1 MQYMGGNV
9 ATGVTENEHSLYNK
23 CFLYGPFSR
32 LDNCAYNLQSNKTRR
47 YRRLSG
53 NGNPRDNIPT
63 SA

>member
-32 LDNCAYNLQSNKTRR
+32 LDNCAYNLQSNK
-47 YRRLSG
+47 
-53 NGNPRDNIPT
+53 IMEEVK
-63 SA
+63 